1 MLEVIILL
9 IRKYHKK
16 SKKNILGQAYIERTG
31 EHSVVCAILNMWL
44 TARALNIGMGWVS
57 ILKPK
62 KINNIFDMKKEDY
75 KFYIKK
81 GNKMKKIIGKLGISS
96 VLLIV
101 MSMNLNAKEK
111 VYKLKMATTWGKS
124 TTPLID
130 SAINMAR
137 LAEEM
142 SSGRLKIRVD
152 ASNKHKAPLGILDMV
167 KGGQYDMGHSSSYY
181 WKGKDIN
188 TLPFTSMPFG
198 MTAPE
203 QYAWF
208 YNGGGLELMQKVYAK
223 HGVLSFPGGNT
234 GNQMGGWFRSEI
246 KSLDDLKGLK
256 MRIPGFA
263 GEIMAKLGVKVTNIA
278 PGELY
283 TSLERNT
290 IDALEWVGPAMD
302 IKMGFHKI
310 APFYYTGWHEPA
322 SEMQFLINKKKFD
335 KLPKDL
341 QQIMIV
347 AMRVSAYDMYIQH
360 YDMSAQAWDKM
371 KNGQSNIKIKT
382 FPTTVMNAMKK
393 ANNELRVEMGN
404 KSPMLKE
411 ILDSQDSYMKKAREW
426 TKMSD
431 YLYLK
436 DNL

>member
-1 MLEVIILL
+1 
-9 IRKYHKK
+9 
-16 SKKNILGQAYIERTG
+16 
-31 EHSVVCAILNMWL
+31 
-44 TARALNIGMGWVS
+44 
-57 ILKPK
+57 
-62 KINNIFDMKKEDY
+62 MKK
-75 KFYIKK
+75 
-81 GNKMKKIIGKLGISS
+81 MIGKLGVTS
-96 VLLIV
+96 VLLIA

-111 VYKLKMATTWGKS
+111 VYKLKMATTWGKT

-130 SAINMAR
+130 SANNMAK
-137 LAEEM
+137 LAEVM
-142 SSGRLKIRVD
+142 SNGRLIIRVD
-152 ASNKHKAPLGILDMV
+152 TSNKHKAPLGILDMV
-167 KGGQYDMGHSSSYY
+167 KGGQYDMGHSASYY

-198 MTAPE
+198 LTAPE

-208 YNGGGLELMQKVYAK
+208 YHGGGLELMQKVYSK
-223 HGVLSFPGGNT
+223 HGVLSFPGGST
-234 GNQMGGWFRSEI
+234 GVQMGGWFRNEI
-246 KSLDDLKGLK
+246 KSLEDLKGLK

-263 GEIMAKLGVKVTNIA
+263 GEIMAKLGVQVTNIA

-283 TSLERNT
+283 TSLERNA

-310 APFYYTGWHEPA
+310 APYYYTGWHEPA
-322 SEMQFLINKKKFD
+322 SEMQFLINKKKFN

-371 KNGQSNIKIKT
+371 KKEQPNIKIKT
-382 FPTTVMNAMKK
+382 FPTPVMNAMKK
-393 ANNELRVEMGN
+393 ANNELRVELGN
-404 KSPMLKE
+404 KSPILKE
-411 ILDSQDSYMKKAREW
+411 VLDSQDAYMKKVREW